1 MNATEAI
8 NSIVNLLG
16 LQFKKETFVSV
27 LLVDGETQVTN
38 NLDNDFDTGQ
48 TLYIVS
54 DSTLK
59 PAPPGEHETQ
69 EGKLITVDEE
79 STIIA
84 IAEKGAESE
93 EEKEVAEEEMTQ
105 AKSYD
110 GDILESKTF
119 DVGEEIYQVLE
130 DGSKEPA
137 KDGEYEITL
146 KDSKDNEVKIR
157 LIVKD
162 GKIEQRDNVEEM
174 SEKKM
179 DSDFAQDIADI
190 KQSIQQLLE
199 VVDSLNGKFKTEV
212 NSLKTDF
219 ESFKNSPERKP
230 IDEKKTYSE
239 SFGDYKLDLI
249 KSMRHLSR

>member
-8 NSIVNLLG
+8 NNIVNLLG
-16 LQFKKETFVSV
+16 LQFKKETFKTV

-38 NLDNDFDTGQ
+38 NTDNDFETGQ

-54 DSTLK
+54 ESTLK

-84 IAEKGAESE
+84 IAEKDAETSE
-93 EEKEVAEEEMTQ
+93 EEATEEEMTQ

-110 GDILESKTF
+110 GEILESKTF
-119 DVGEEIYQVLE
+119 DVGEDVYQVME

-137 KDGEYEITL
+137 KDGEYEVVL
-146 KDSKDNEVKIR
+146 KDTEDNEVKIR
-157 LIVKD
+157 IIVKD

-174 SEKKM
+174 SEEMSEEKIET
-179 DSDFAQDIADI
+179 DFSQDIADI

-199 VVDSLNGKFKTEV
+199 VVDSMNGKFKTEV
-212 NSLKTDF
+212 NSLKEDF
-219 ESFKNSPERKP
+219 NKFKNSPERQP
-230 IDEKKTYSE
+230 IEQKQTFSQ
-239 SFGDYKLDLI
+239 SFDDYKLDLI
-249 KSMRHLSR
+249 KAMRR